1 MITFKELK
9 EKLEALSKLPQN
21 EGMEYIISPI
31 KLEYDLNN
39 IGEYDYTTVSIE
51 CGNIVD
57 LENIELRNLRI
68 TSRNLGNVA
77 YGSFLRNTIVF
88 TVRHY
93 LETNIEY

>member
-1 MITFKELK
+1 MQADIAEAKELPRP
-9 EKLEALSKLPQN
+9 E
-21 EGMEYIISPI
+21 IS

-39 IGEYDYTTVSIE
+39 IGEYDYSTVTIE
-51 CGNIVD
+51 AGRMVE

-68 TSRNLGNVA
+68 TSNPR
-77 YGSFLRNTIVF
+77 GSFVSNTIVF

>member
-9 EKLEALSKLPQN
+9 EKLETLSKLPRN
-21 EGMEYIISPI
+21 EGLEFTIVPH

-39 IGEYDYTTVSIE
+39 IGEYDYSTVTIE
-51 CGNIVD
+51 AGRMVE

-68 TSRNLGNVA
+68 TSDPR
-77 YGSFLRNTIVF
+77 GSFVSNTIVF

-93 LETNIEY
+93 LEANFEY